1 MKILHY
7 ALGFPPER
15 TGGLVKYSL
24 DLINEQISQG
34 HEVIMAYPGRLN
46 LLRRKPYF
54 KFGKRQNIPYAELI
68 NSLPLPLIGN
78 IKTPQDFMKSAD
90 VKIFKD
96 FLENVKPDVI
106 HIHTLMGLYL
116 EFFKVANSL
125 NVKVIFTTH
134 DYFGIS
140 PHPKLYVDGH
150 DFVDD
155 NHNDI
160 WNNIRP
166 YGSRTAKLRVSQL
179 SVYPNLRTFVKSM
192 KRSSIAVDNSPERL
206 EWSAEIDSDF
216 QELKNYYLNMLKYI
230 DVIHFNSSVS
240 KKVYEQFLPKMMW
253 KTFTLPISSNNI
265 ERAGEILLQDKPIE
279 SIAYI
284 GPYTREKGFFEY
296 LKFATEFILKNPNSK
311 AFIMGDDSS
320 LQIDGII
327 NLGKYDKSYFKKN
340 IDNVDLVILPSQW
353 HETFGLIAIEV
364 LSTGTKV
371 IVSRKMGAIDIIP
384 NWLQIDNVDN
394 INLIKIQSR
403 SAVIDVMSV
412 DQHFEEVNQLYND

>member
-46 LLRRKPYF
+46 FLRKKPYF

-78 IKTPQDFMKSAD
+78 IKTPQDFMKSAN

-140 PHPKLYVDGH
+140 PHPKLYLNGH

-155 NHNDI
+155 KYNDI
-160 WNNIRP
+160 WNNIRL
-166 YGSRTAKLRVSQL
+166 YGSRTVKLRVSQL
-179 SVYPNLRTFVKSM
+179 SVYPSLRTFVKRFKKSF
-192 KRSSIAVDNSPERL
+192 IEVDNSPERL
-206 EWSAEIDSDF
+206 EWSTEIDSDF
-216 QELKNYYLNMLKYI
+216 QELKNYYLNMLEYI
-230 DVIHFNSSVS
+230 DVVHFNSSVS

-265 ERAGEILLQDKPIE
+265 ERTGEISIQDKPIE

-296 LKFATEFILKNPNSK
+296 LKFATEFILKSPNNK

-320 LQIDGII
+320 IRVDGII

-353 HETFGLIAIEV
+353 HETFGLIALEV
-364 LSTGTKV
+364 LSSGTKV
-371 IVSRKMGAIDIIP
+371 LVTKKMGVKDIVPKHLQVDSITDISYESISQNPDCINIP
-384 NWLQIDNVDN
+384 SMRLHTKKVF
-394 INLIKIQSR
+394 K
-403 SAVIDVMSV
+403 
-412 DQHFEEVNQLYND
+412 LYHA

>member
-24 DLINEQISQG
+24 DLMNEQICQG

-46 LLRRKPYF
+46 LLRKKPYF

-78 IKTPQDFMKSAD
+78 IKVPQDFMKSAD
-90 VKIFKD
+90 IKIFKD
-96 FLENVKPDVI
+96 FLETVKPDII

-125 NVKVIFTTH
+125 NIKVVFTTH

-140 PHPKLYVDGH
+140 PHPKLYLAGH

-155 NHNDI
+155 HLNDI
-160 WNNIRP
+160 WNNIRT
-166 YGSRTAKLRVSQL
+166 YGSRTVKLRVSQL
-179 SVYPNLRTFVKSM
+179 SVYPNLRTFVKRV
-192 KRSSIAVDNSPERL
+192 KKSSIAVDNSPERL
-206 EWSAEIDSDF
+206 EWSTERDSDF

-230 DVIHFNSSVS
+230 DVVHFNSSVS

-265 ERAGEILLQDKPIE
+265 ENAGEISIQDKPIE

-296 LKFATEFILKNPNSK
+296 LKFANGFILKSSNNK

-320 LQIDGII
+320 VQVDGII
-327 NLGKYDKSYFKKN
+327 NLGKYDKTYFKKN
-340 IDNVDLVILPSQW
+340 INNVDLVILPSQW

-403 SAVIDVMSV
+403 SAVIDIMSV
-412 DQHFEEVNQLYND
+412 DQHFEAVNQLYND